1 MKTRRNQKVRKT
13 RRHKRR
19 IVKKRGGF
27 FRPFTSRAEEVE
39 AWGDFIDKLT
49 ESRLLTP
56 ERRHLVELMLELMK
70 NSRYVLSNR
79 SFNNMMLRKLD
90 EAAEEYPDLIP
101 RIEIVRAYVRQF

>member
-27 FRPFTSRAEEVE
+27 FRQFNSKEEEVQ
-39 AWGDFIDKLT
+39 AWGDFIDKLVA
-49 ESRLLTP
+49 SQPLTP
-56 ERRHLVELMLELMK
+56 ERRHLVQLMLEIAI

-79 SFNNMMLRKLD
+79 SFNNMVLRKLD

-101 RIEIVRAYVRQF
+101 RIEIARTHVRQF